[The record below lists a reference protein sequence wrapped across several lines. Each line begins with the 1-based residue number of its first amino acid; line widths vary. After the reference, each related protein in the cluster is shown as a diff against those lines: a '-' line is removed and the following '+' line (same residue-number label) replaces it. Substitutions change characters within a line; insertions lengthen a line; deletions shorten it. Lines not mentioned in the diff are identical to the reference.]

1 MKTYFLFL
9 LCGFVGLT
17 FANDNLAV
25 GTPEGCDQVIQR
37 PGYALGYN
45 YSTRQA
51 AWVQYHFTRA
61 ENQKRTTPRAT
72 DFFPDPEVPSEHSA
86 SLEDYKH
93 PKYDRGHLAPAGDMQ
108 YSQEAMEHSF
118 YLSNISPQ
126 HRAMN
131 AGIWND
137 IEKFVRYSVNV
148 ERELYVI
155 TGPIFGETP
164 RTIGPN
170 KLPIPEA
177 YYKIIYDVTPPQKMI
192 AFLVPNTRSNQ
203 PIHTFVTTVDAI
215 ETRTGLDF
223 FNALPNAEAE
233 RLEATITPEAW
244 KRLTNWFRENLT
256 LPWER

>member
-1 MKTYFLFL
+1 MRSCVFIL
-9 LCGFVGLT
+9 LSGLT
-17 FANDNLAV
+17 GLVFGNNNLAI
-25 GTPEGCDQVIQR
+25 GTPEGCDQVIYR

-45 YSTRQA
+45 YTTRQA
-51 AWVQYHFTRA
+51 TWVQYHFTRA
-61 ENQKRTTPRAT
+61 ENKNRTASRAN
-72 DFFPDPEVPSEHSA
+72 DFFPDPEVPSEYSA

-93 PKYDRGHLAPAGDMQ
+93 PIYDRGHLAPAGDML
-108 YSQEAMEHSF
+108 YSQEAMEHTF

-155 TGPIFGETP
+155 TGPLFNDKP

-170 KLPIPEA
+170 KLPVPEA

-223 FNALPNAEAE
+223 FSALPDADEA

-244 KRLTNWFRENLT
+244 KRLTNWFRENLK
-256 LPWER
+256 LPWEQ